1 MNGLVYE
8 AINLVFTNSGS
19 TFNYIDTVIVSK
31 TPNFLEGVMMPELC
45 MANTM
50 GGVNSKLLI
59 RGA

>member
-50 GGVNSKLLI
+50 GG
-59 RGA
+59 G